1 MQKKLSQTLPRLSR
15 CRLPPT
21 TDRDAVPNQKV
32 GNARNANEAKR
43 GESIDDEAS
52 IAVQMTVILSPSRV
66 PSVVVVG
73 EKRSDAS
80 ANAPKRC
87 EEGMTSTNHACQQ
100 AARDMDTKKRKQLAM
115 RYLLNTQRM
124 LPNLPPPHPPG
135 CSPLPRRRHHPKSKR
150 RP

>member
-1 MQKKLSQTLPRLSR
+1 MQKKLSQTLPRRPR

-43 GESIDDEAS
+43 GESIDDGAS
-52 IAVQMTVILSPSRV
+52 IAVQMTVILFPSRV
-66 PSVVVVG
+66 PSVVVG

-124 LPNLPPPHPPG
+124 LPNLPPHRLG
-135 CSPLPRRRHHPKSKR
+135 RSPLPRRRLHPKSKR